1 MKTKFKYK
9 FTKIFYVLFV
19 VGILLAIWCI
29 YANLKRFILLLKV
42 SDASSTNY
50 VASII
55 SFVIGIL
62 AFVFIIPAMISSK
75 YEIKN
80 KQLITKWG
88 LITNKVATKNITNI
102 TLFKI
107 TEKLVIYYDDDT
119 YSNICIDKSEYDD
132 FVKTLRDSN
141 PKIFYSFDSDEN
153 EEK

>member
-9 FTKIFYVLFV
+9 FTKIFYALFAI
-19 VGILLAIWCI
+19 GILLAIWCI

-50 VASII
+50 IASLI

-75 YEIKN
+75 YEIIN
-80 KQLITKWG
+80 KQLITSWG
-88 LITNKVATKNITNI
+88 LITNKIDIKSITGI
-102 TLFKI
+102 TMFKI

-132 FVKTLRDSN
+132 FIKALREAN
-141 PKIFYSFDSDEN
+141 PKISYLIDSENDE
-153 EEK
+153 K